1 MQVGPACDTQAGHV
15 VRGRGREA
23 SRSRGRV
30 SCPLR
35 RVSGVV
41 SRCRRLSQRQPET
54 ETHSPPCAP
63 GFIPTTSHTPF
74 LSPPSLPSPHPL
86 SLNLTSREPPTL
98 AEPAPTRTRGAGVA
112 GRASARTSGVRSG
125 PRAVRSGVL
134 LRRRCCSGGSGP
146 GVRAIRG
153 NSRELRGHLL
163 R

>member
-63 GFIPTTSHTPF
+63 GFIPTSHTPF
-74 LSPPSLPSPHPL
+74 LSPPSLSSVASLPPSSL
-86 SLNLTSREPPTL
+86 SQSHL
-98 AEPAPTRTRGAGVA
+98 
-112 GRASARTSGVRSG
+112 
-125 PRAVRSGVL
+125 PRAPNPSGTRPYPSSRRWGGRSGVGTDQ
-134 LRRRCCSGGSGP
+134 RRQIRAPRRPVGGSSSATVLFGRI
-146 GVRAIRG
+146 GARR
-153 NSRELRGHLL
+153 SRDSR
-163 R
+163 